1 MAIDKITKTDK
12 EIEELETTVN
22 GETIK
27 NLIDK
32 INEIIDWIN
41 NQ

>member
-1 MAIDKITKTDK
+1 MAIDRITKTDE
-12 EIEELETTVN
+12 EIEELQTTVN
-22 GETIK
+22 GEVIK